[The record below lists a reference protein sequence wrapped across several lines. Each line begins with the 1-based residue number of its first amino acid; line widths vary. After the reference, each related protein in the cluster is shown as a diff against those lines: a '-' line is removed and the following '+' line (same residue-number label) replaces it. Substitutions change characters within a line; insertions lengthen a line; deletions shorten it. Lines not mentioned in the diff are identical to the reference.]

1 MKNTNVAILT
11 TFRVFD
17 TIFTDVREARELL
30 KGWEHKEKIYTM
42 YMVIE
47 SDDIDL
53 HEFKK
58 GIQAEE
64 IRGVEFYKN
73 IEDARE
79 CQENWDN

>member
-42 YMVIE
+42 
-47 SDDIDL
+47 
-53 HEFKK
+53 
-58 GIQAEE
+58 
-64 IRGVEFYKN
+64 
-73 IEDARE
+73 
-79 CQENWDN
+79 